1 MDSHL
6 TPVHK
11 DTERVVFEGPGARR
25 TVGLQLLLHTSLVR
39 LLQPRPQEDAV
50 VMVTHGAE
58 EGGGGGVGEIVG
70 ETYLGDQLP
79 EEDIQT
85 PWREEEGEEGGGGQV
100 EYGVEHTAS

>member
-6 TPVHK
+6 TPVHE
-11 DTERVVFEGPGARR
+11 DTERVVFKGPGASR

-58 EGGGGGVGEIVG
+58 EGGGGGVGEVVS
-70 ETYLGDQLP
+70 ESYLGDQLP
-79 EEDIQT
+79 EEDIQA
-85 PWREEEGEEGGGGQV
+85 PWREERGTRGKGGGGGQV
-100 EYGVEHTAS
+100 E